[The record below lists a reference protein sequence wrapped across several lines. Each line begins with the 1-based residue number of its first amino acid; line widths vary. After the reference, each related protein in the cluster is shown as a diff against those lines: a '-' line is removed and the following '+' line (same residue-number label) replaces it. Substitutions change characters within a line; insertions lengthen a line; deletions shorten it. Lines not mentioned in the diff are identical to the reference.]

1 MTDFHYGDTLL
12 SIRDVS
18 LAFNKKVVLRDINL
32 EIRDIIRPNTS
43 TGQVITL
50 LGPSGIGKTQLMK
63 MIAGLQ
69 QPTTGEILL
78 GVAKEHPEAGVVGMV
93 TENLPILRAK
103 PEAGKVGM
111 VLQTY
116 PLFEHRTVM
125 SNLRLVSKDKAKIQ
139 YLMESFDVWDHRN
152 KYPMQLSGGQRQR
165 IAIIQQ
171 VLSSEHF
178 ILFDEPYS
186 GLDPLAI
193 RNLSA
198 SIRKLADMDD
208 SNTIILSSHILSPAL
223 AVSDTAVM
231 LGKQPGVEGATI
243 IHQWDLIAQDLAWH
257 ENIRRDGRFIQFCN
271 DVEDEFYKLGGS
283 L

>member
-1 MTDFHYGDTLL
+1 MLDYHYGDVLL
-12 SIRDVS
+12 SIKDVS
-18 LAFNKKVVLRDINL
+18 LQFNKKVVLRDLNL
-32 EIRDIIRPNTS
+32 EISDIIRPNTT

-69 QPTTGEILL
+69 EPTTGEILI
-78 GVAKEHPEAGVVGMV
+78 GIDKQHPIAGRVGMV

-103 PEAGKVGM
+103 PVAGKIGM

-125 SNLRLVSKDKAKIQ
+125 SNLELVSNDKEKIRN
-139 YLMESFDVWDHRN
+139 LLESFDVWEHRK
-152 KYPMQLSGGQRQR
+152 KYPSQLSGGQRQR

-178 ILFDEPYS
+178 ILFDEPFS

-193 RNLSA
+193 KKLSE
-198 SIRKLADMDD
+198 SIRKLADMEDD
-208 SNTIILSSHILSPAL
+208 NTIIISSHILSPSL
-223 AVSDTAVM
+223 AVSDTAIM
-231 LGKQPGVEGATI
+231 LGKEKDKEGATI
-243 IHQWDLIAQDLAWH
+243 TYQWDLIAQDLAWH
-257 ENIRRDGRFIQFCN
+257 ENIRRDARFIQFCN
-271 DVEDEFYKLGGS
+271 SVEDEFYK
-283 L
+283 